1 MVTPHAGVELAAGT
15 QIPGGVV
22 LNYGVTLSSFTL
34 EPGSVLPVTAALA
47 QPLTLPAGAIL
58 SAAVLNAD
66 GSVALAAGTV
76 LAQPRTLAAGA
87 KLAAGWRIT
96 AMTFLATTEW
106 PAGIALPNL
115 PNVPYGSN
123 LLTLARNVILP
134 RGALIP
140 SGANVKLNPGV
151 QYVDLRPVVNDAQGK
166 VWAVAPMLPEGSQ
179 SWSMRLV
186 GGADLDGAD
195 TRATQYGVKRG
206 NLVLADNHYGMYGF
220 DAPGNFLWTQQGA
233 DDIGMPWLAGTVID
247 EQFIIDNFGYPSAA
261 LMCKDVP
268 DYCKAKEPKDY
279 LAAPATARFS
289 VLRTGTGDLDL
300 LAGGDLRMHSLYGV
314 YTAGASSTATQ
325 AGDPYNQPRLR
336 GLAGKVTNDPSQ
348 GFEPYVNGGAQ
359 SVYRAWYPDGGGNLT
374 VRAGANL
381 IGDVML
387 ASPASYG
394 RPVTSSIGYNSDTP
408 GNWLW
413 RQGSGSAAIGQ
424 AQPTAW
430 WINFGTYV
438 AGDINQ
444 PTDELRGFTGFGT
457 LGGGNLS
464 MDVGGDAGRQQPRLV
479 SDGLRQINPRSQALV
494 LAVGSTGR
502 MQADGRLALTGGGD
516 IELRVGGALNPALPT
531 PYESSGSVTN
541 LRGQTSL
548 QAASF
553 GRLDPL
559 YGVKAARDTRALDL
573 FRAADVVTTG
583 GIALYAGDS
592 AFRLRSLG
600 DLAIE
605 KADDPGRAPM
615 PLSMPYV
622 QANGTPG
629 VYGANTWF
637 SLWTA
642 NTAIDLFSAGGN
654 LTPIMPVTP
663 LNDSVVTYR
672 RSCRPWPPT
681 AASTKTPCC
690 WRPAPPA
697 AWTCWRAI
705 RSTAATRRSC
715 AAAHRWTRWPRPTA
729 PPSSAW

>member
-1 MVTPHAGVELAAGT
+1 
-15 QIPGGVV
+15 
-22 LNYGVTLSSFTL
+22 
-34 EPGSVLPVTAALA
+34 
-47 QPLTLPAGAIL
+47 
-58 SAAVLNAD
+58 
-66 GSVALAAGTV
+66 
-76 LAQPRTLAAGA
+76 
-87 KLAAGWRIT
+87 
-96 AMTFLATTEW
+96 
-106 PAGIALPNL
+106 
-115 PNVPYGSN
+115 
-123 LLTLARNVILP
+123 
-134 RGALIP
+134 
-140 SGANVKLNPGV
+140 
-151 QYVDLRPVVNDAQGK
+151 
-166 VWAVAPMLPEGSQ
+166 
-179 SWSMRLV
+179 
-186 GGADLDGAD
+186 
-195 TRATQYGVKRG
+195 
-206 NLVLADNHYGMYGF
+206 
-220 DAPGNFLWTQQGA
+220 
-233 DDIGMPWLAGTVID
+233 MPWLAGTVID

-605 KADDPGRAPM
+605 KADDPGRAPCRCPCLM
-615 PLSMPYV
+615 SRQMARRACTAPIPGSRCGPR
-622 QANGTPG
+622 TP
-629 VYGANTWF
+629 
-637 SLWTA
+637 
-642 NTAIDLFSAGGN
+642 
-654 LTPIMPVTP
+654 P
-663 LNDSVVTYR
+663 
-672 RSCRPWPPT
+672 
-681 AASTKTPCC
+681 STCS
-690 WRPAPPA
+690 RPA
-697 AWTCWRAI
+697 
-705 RSTAATRRSC
+705 AT
-715 AAAHRWTRWPRPTA
+715 
-729 PPSSAW
+729 

>member
-1 MVTPHAGVELAAGT
+1 M
-15 QIPGGVV
+15 
-22 LNYGVTLSSFTL
+22 
-34 EPGSVLPVTAALA
+34 
-47 QPLTLPAGAIL
+47 
-58 SAAVLNAD
+58 
-66 GSVALAAGTV
+66 
-76 LAQPRTLAAGA
+76 
-87 KLAAGWRIT
+87 
-96 AMTFLATTEW
+96 
-106 PAGIALPNL
+106 
-115 PNVPYGSN
+115 
-123 LLTLARNVILP
+123 
-134 RGALIP
+134 
-140 SGANVKLNPGV
+140 
-151 QYVDLRPVVNDAQGK
+151 
-166 VWAVAPMLPEGSQ
+166 
-179 SWSMRLV
+179 
-186 GGADLDGAD
+186 
-195 TRATQYGVKRG
+195 
-206 NLVLADNHYGMYGF
+206 
-220 DAPGNFLWTQQGA
+220 
-233 DDIGMPWLAGTVID
+233 
-247 EQFIIDNFGYPSAA
+247 
-261 LMCKDVP
+261 
-268 DYCKAKEPKDY
+268 
-279 LAAPATARFS
+279 
-289 VLRTGTGDLDL
+289 
-300 LAGGDLRMHSLYGV
+300 
-314 YTAGASSTATQ
+314 
-325 AGDPYNQPRLR
+325 
-336 GLAGKVTNDPSQ
+336 TNDPSQ

-464 MDVGGDAGRQQPRLV
+464 MDGRRCRPAATPPGQRRPAPDQSAQPGPGAGGGQHRPHAGRRP
-479 SDGLRQINPRSQALV
+479 SG
-494 LAVGSTGR
+494 
-502 MQADGRLALTGGGD
+502 ADRRRRHRAA
-516 IELRVGGALNPALPT
+516 RGGALNSGLAHA
-531 PYESSGSVTN
+531 YESSGSVTN

-605 KADDPGRAPM
+605 KADDPPRPM

-663 LNDSVVTYR
+663 LNDSVVTYSVAVVGRGRQRQHLLQDPAAGARPR
-672 RSCRPWPPT
+672 RPPDLLAGDSIYGGNAPLMRSGASLDTLASPYRPAFVGMVKNGNFNSAIWGPNTLSQDGSYGERVLFAFGSPAAAAAGPWAASRFYAMDGDPVGVSSGRLLRFGPPENLTGRQWHLGAGAVRMLAGRDIVGSGSPRDRWSRALPVQLQPHQQPVHPRPGERRLAGARRPRHHRRQLHRGRARHAGNQRRPQHPDADQAAVLSLGPVVPGDTARAPASPCRPAWRAGRRLRRLR
-681 AASTKTPCC
+681 AAT
-690 WRPAPPA
+690 WIRPASP
-697 AWTCWRAI
+697 I
-705 RSTAATRRSC
+705 RRGR
-715 AAAHRWTRWPRPTA
+715 
-729 PPSSAW
+729 

>member
-1 MVTPHAGVELAAGT
+1 M
-15 QIPGGVV
+15 
-22 LNYGVTLSSFTL
+22 
-34 EPGSVLPVTAALA
+34 
-47 QPLTLPAGAIL
+47 
-58 SAAVLNAD
+58 LNAD

-300 LAGGDLRMHSLYGV
+300 LAGGDLRHAFAVRRLYRRRLV
-314 YTAGASSTATQ
+314 YRHPGRRPVQPAAPEGPGRQ
-325 AGDPYNQPRLR
+325 GDERSQPGLRALRQRRRAKRLPRLVSGR
-336 GLAGKVTNDPSQ
+336 RRQPD
-348 GFEPYVNGGAQ
+348 
-359 SVYRAWYPDGGGNLT
+359 RARRRQPDRRRDARIPG
-374 VRAGANL
+374 VR
-381 IGDVML
+381 
-387 ASPASYG
+387 P
-394 RPVTSSIGYNSDTP
+394 PVTSSIGYNSDTP

-502 MQADGRLALTGGGD
+502 MQADDRLALTGGGD

-573 FRAADVVTTG
+573 FRAVDVVTTG

-642 NTAIDLFSAGGN
+642 NTAIDLF
-654 LTPIMPVTP
+654 L
-663 LNDSVVTYR
+663 
-672 RSCRPWPPT
+672 
-681 AASTKTPCC
+681 
-690 WRPAPPA
+690 PA
-697 AWTCWRAI
+697 AT
-705 RSTAATRRSC
+705 
-715 AAAHRWTRWPRPTA
+715 
-729 PPSSAW
+729 

>member
-1 MVTPHAGVELAAGT
+1 M
-15 QIPGGVV
+15 
-22 LNYGVTLSSFTL
+22 
-34 EPGSVLPVTAALA
+34 
-47 QPLTLPAGAIL
+47 
-58 SAAVLNAD
+58 
-66 GSVALAAGTV
+66 
-76 LAQPRTLAAGA
+76 
-87 KLAAGWRIT
+87 
-96 AMTFLATTEW
+96 
-106 PAGIALPNL
+106 
-115 PNVPYGSN
+115 
-123 LLTLARNVILP
+123 
-134 RGALIP
+134 
-140 SGANVKLNPGV
+140 
-151 QYVDLRPVVNDAQGK
+151 
-166 VWAVAPMLPEGSQ
+166 
-179 SWSMRLV
+179 
-186 GGADLDGAD
+186 
-195 TRATQYGVKRG
+195 
-206 NLVLADNHYGMYGF
+206 
-220 DAPGNFLWTQQGA
+220 
-233 DDIGMPWLAGTVID
+233 
-247 EQFIIDNFGYPSAA
+247 
-261 LMCKDVP
+261 
-268 DYCKAKEPKDY
+268 
-279 LAAPATARFS
+279 
-289 VLRTGTGDLDL
+289 
-300 LAGGDLRMHSLYGV
+300 
-314 YTAGASSTATQ
+314 
-325 AGDPYNQPRLR
+325 
-336 GLAGKVTNDPSQ
+336 TNDPSQ
-348 GFEPYVNGGAQ
+348 GFEPYVNGGAKR
-359 SVYRAWYPDGGGNLT
+359 RAWYPDGGGNLT

-559 YGVKAARDTRALDL
+559 YVKAARDTRALDL

-605 KADDPGRAPM
+605 KADDPGRAPCRCPCRM
-615 PLSMPYV
+615 SRPMARRARTAPIPGSRCGPR
-622 QANGTPG
+622 TP
-629 VYGANTWF
+629 
-637 SLWTA
+637 
-642 NTAIDLFSAGGN
+642 
-654 LTPIMPVTP
+654 P
-663 LNDSVVTYR
+663 
-672 RSCRPWPPT
+672 
-681 AASTKTPCC
+681 STCS
-690 WRPAPPA
+690 RPA
-697 AWTCWRAI
+697 
-705 RSTAATRRSC
+705 AT
-715 AAAHRWTRWPRPTA
+715 
-729 PPSSAW
+729 

>member
-1 MVTPHAGVELAAGT
+1 M
-15 QIPGGVV
+15 
-22 LNYGVTLSSFTL
+22 
-34 EPGSVLPVTAALA
+34 
-47 QPLTLPAGAIL
+47 
-58 SAAVLNAD
+58 
-66 GSVALAAGTV
+66 
-76 LAQPRTLAAGA
+76 
-87 KLAAGWRIT
+87 
-96 AMTFLATTEW
+96 
-106 PAGIALPNL
+106 
-115 PNVPYGSN
+115 
-123 LLTLARNVILP
+123 
-134 RGALIP
+134 
-140 SGANVKLNPGV
+140 

-424 AQPTAW
+424 AQPPP
-430 WINFGTYV
+430 G
-438 AGDINQ
+438 
-444 PTDELRGFTGFGT
+444 
-457 LGGGNLS
+457 
-464 MDVGGDAGRQQPRLV
+464 
-479 SDGLRQINPRSQALV
+479 
-494 LAVGSTGR
+494 GSTS
-502 MQADGRLALTGGGD
+502 ALTW
-516 IELRVGGALNPALPT
+516 PATSTSPPT
-531 PYESSGSVTN
+531 N
-541 LRGQTSL
+541 C
-548 QAASF
+548 AAS
-553 GRLDPL
+553 P
-559 YGVKAARDTRALDL
+559 ASARWA
-573 FRAADVVTTG
+573 
-583 GIALYAGDS
+583 
-592 AFRLRSLG
+592 
-600 DLAIE
+600 
-605 KADDPGRAPM
+605 
-615 PLSMPYV
+615 
-622 QANGTPG
+622 
-629 VYGANTWF
+629 
-637 SLWTA
+637 
-642 NTAIDLFSAGGN
+642 
-654 LTPIMPVTP
+654 
-663 LNDSVVTYR
+663 
-672 RSCRPWPPT
+672 
-681 AASTKTPCC
+681 
-690 WRPAPPA
+690 
-697 AWTCWRAI
+697 
-705 RSTAATRRSC
+705 AAT
-715 AAAHRWTRWPRPTA
+715 
-729 PPSSAW
+729 